1 MELPPIV
8 GMKRNDG
15 ILCEQKTLHS
25 LCASVSPGC
34 CFVVPIRCAAGTFIE
49 RAIFDSISYRSK
61 PGSSGTSRGSKG
73 RICFTENDL
82 SIPNYFRD
90 IGSNGTTKP
99 LIIVA
104 SVCILR

>member
-8 GMKRNDG
+8 GMKKNDG

-61 PGSSGTSRGSKG
+61 PGSSGTSTGDLEGLKG
-73 RICFTENDL
+73 EF
-82 SIPNYFRD
+82 
-90 IGSNGTTKP
+90 
-99 LIIVA
+99 
-104 SVCILR
+104 ILQRKIE